1 MRIPVSLLVVLA
13 ASSSCVSAG
22 TYDDLLMVHERT
34 KRDLRE
40 AELVRDQEL
49 RRREATDA
57 DLKRAAAEHEAAR
70 ASDAATAKAE
80 HARLQALLEQSRT
93 DLGRASEELAATLK
107 DKAGLKDSVAEMQ
120 TALTELNRRKAEA
133 DRRLAEFKGLLARFQ
148 TLIDAGKLKV
158 KIVDGRMVVA
168 LASDILFSS
177 GSAAL
182 SKDGNAAVV
191 EVAGLL
197 ASIPD
202 RAFQVEGHTDAVP
215 IKTTQF
221 PSNWELASA
230 RALTVLK
237 TMVDAG
243 LPASRV
249 SAASYGDQKP
259 AASNDSPEGKAQNR
273 RIEIALVP
281 DLSTL
286 PGFDELQRAGK

>member
-1 MRIPVSLLVVLA
+1 MRIPVSLLVFLA

-57 DLKRAAAEHEAAR
+57 DLKRVAAENEVAR
-70 ASDAATAKAE
+70 ANDAATAKAE
-80 HARLQALLEQSRT
+80 HARLQAQLEQSRA

-133 DRRLAEFKGLLARFQ
+133 DRRLTEFKGLLARFQ